1 MRRVHLA
8 SASERRLAWLNE
20 RLGDVELS
28 AAPLVFDEPKP
39 RWGAP
44 VEEQV
49 EFTCAAKAAAAAREG
64 VVAKMGEGE
73 AGAGA
78 AEAEVVIVADTIV
91 ADPDDPLM
99 PMGKPEDEQHAMAML
114 LRLSGNRH
122 RVWSSTALVYPPV
135 GAGEHGRSGEHTLH
149 GGWTAD
155 IWTESA
161 VVEFD
166 ELSQDRLVELVSSGS
181 WKGKAGA
188 YDMGGAAGAD
198 TRLVEGEEITVLGLA
213 RAAIAALENL

>member
-1 MRRVHLA
+1 MRRLHLA
-8 SASERRLAWLNE
+8 SASERRLAWLKE
-20 RLGDVELS
+20 RFPKIPII
-28 AAPLVFDEPKP
+28 AAALLFEEPKP

-44 VEEQV
+44 VNEQV
-49 EFTCAAKAAAAAREG
+49 EFTCAAKAEAAAREG
-64 VVAKMGEGE
+64 VVSQM
-73 AGAGA
+73 AGK
-78 AEAEVVIVADTIV
+78 EVADIVVVSDTIV

-122 RVWSSTALVYPPV
+122 RVWSSTALLYPPN
-135 GAGEHGRSGEHTLH
+135 GQGGHSLH
-149 GGWTAD
+149 GGWSAD

-166 ELSQDRLVELVSSGS
+166 QLSQERLIELVSSES

-188 YDMGGAAGAD
+188 YDLAGAASPM
-198 TRLVEGEEITVLGLA
+198 
-213 RAAIAALENL
+213 

>member
-8 SASERRLAWLNE
+8 SASQRRFAWLSE
-20 RLGDVELS
+20 HLEGVDLS
-28 AAPLVFDEPKP
+28 AAALVFDEPKP

-49 EFTCAAKAAAAAREG
+49 EFTCSAKAAAAAREG
-64 VVAKMGEGE
+64 VVGEMS
-73 AGAGA
+73 GAELA
-78 AEAEVVIVADTIV
+78 DVVIVADTIV

-122 RVWSSTALVYPPV
+122 RVWSSTALVYPPSV
-135 GAGEHGRSGEHTLH
+135 GSEGARFGEHSLH

-166 ELSQDRLVELVSSGS
+166 ELSQERLIELVSSGS
-181 WKGKAGA
+181 WTGKAGA
-188 YDMGGAAGAD
+188 YDMAGAAAAD
-198 TRLVEGEEITVLGLA
+198 TTLIEGEEITVLGLA
-213 RAAIAALENL
+213 PSAVRALGIE

>member
-8 SASERRLAWLNE
+8 SASERRLAWLSE

-28 AAPLVFDEPKP
+28 AAALVFDEPKP

-44 VEEQV
+44 VAEQV
-49 EFTCAAKAAAAAREG
+49 EFTCAAKAQAAAREG
-64 VVAKMGEGE
+64 VVSAM
-73 AGAGA
+73 AGA
-78 AEAEVVIVADTIV
+78 APAEVVIVADTIV

-99 PMGKPEDEQHAMAML
+99 PLGKPEDEQHAMAML

-122 RVWSSTALVYPPV
+122 RVWSSTALVYPPG
-135 GAGEHGRSGEHTLH
+135 GAGEHGHSGEHSLH

-198 TRLVEGEEITVLGLA
+198 TRLVEGEEVTVLGLA
-213 RAAIAALENL
+213 PAAISALESL